1 MRKQAICIFTLLFFA
16 ISVNAEITQEQ
27 ALLIIYANIDTTN
40 VDIYISKNRL
50 DARQSL
56 QTVVDT
62 LVSPSYQSWLIF
74 IDEHPFANWSHAC
87 KYIFVN
93 VDNGTYDVF
102 NRNVPPLSY
111 DGLLVIKQMTFP
123 FEPAGN
129 TDLNIKNN
137 TKSVSRVGGT
147 PCSYNNYAVIIS
159 GGGSM
164 ENNHVRYWNDCS
176 FIYKTL
182 VNDYNYDRSHIYVL
196 MSDGTNPANDRKWP
210 NGTYDSSP
218 LDLDD
223 DGIPDIQ
230 YAATKSNLRLV
241 FNELSNVLT
250 QENDLFIY
258 TTDHGY
264 ILNSHSL
271 LNLWGESIYDY
282 EFANLLSNINAHTI
296 SVVMGQCN
304 SGGFID
310 DLSAANRVVMTA
322 CTANQ
327 SSWSMNNLYYDEFVY
342 HWTSAMAKKTPSG
355 NSVNADANSDG
366 CISMEEAFLYAKN
379 NDTQN
384 ETPQYNSNPVV
395 LGRQTFLNRFISL
408 QGPSQFC
415 DTADY
420 TLENVPSGATITWKN
435 YNILQPTDYPYS
447 IKSGQGTSRVVYKR
461 GKKGTNR
468 LHPNFVS
475 LDYTG
480 SAIVSATI
488 SFAGK
493 SYTVTKSVYI
503 GNIAPKIALYD
514 SLGYHMVPSSAGT
527 AYRMVVVNCADVPDN
542 DIHWVVSSSAQ
553 EFETLGLGRYFPI
566 RISEPQVVT
575 AEVSYTTESCGLS
588 STTQTYSFTLPSGML
603 STPLVYQNP
612 VSIGGTLDVF
622 VTQTSN
628 SVAALQSSR
637 SACYTLELWSE
648 LYGRVRMVNADEPTT
663 QISLSGL
670 PAGTYFIKLII
681 DNELVTTKQ
690 LIIK

>member
-230 YAATKSNLRLV
+230 YAATKSNLWLV

-415 DTADY
+415 DTAVY